1 MSVRDVTVVFCFWF
15 VSIGYNPVVEKTIF
29 LGKNI
34 GNNWRGIEPNL
45 WENCRKKIGQSCTL
59 CKQNVEVLGR

>member
-15 VSIGYNPVVEKTIF
+15 VSIGYNPVVEKTVF
-29 LGKNI
+29 LGKH
-34 GNNWRGIEPNL
+34 
-45 WENCRKKIGQSCTL
+45 WEKLARNRAKSVGKLPQKIGQSCTL